1 MEHSTRLTRL
11 ASVIEQGDASGI
23 LGGEAISDVCTL
35 AEVGCITDLMHR
47 GMHHRHH
54 RHHRVGCDQDDFRR
68 KTRAGQRGG
77 SRRPWSPVFH
87 CLLMLLALPVVG
99 CAPHL
104 LLLPHE
110 ESGPSQEEYLIGA
123 GDVLSIKF
131 FFAPELNEDVSVRP
145 DGSIALQLVGDV
157 QVSNRTSK
165 AAAVELRERYEPHV
179 ERPEVAVIVRDFG
192 SQRAYVGGEVRL
204 PGVVRLDGN
213 TSLADAVFSSGGTLD
228 TAELKS
234 VILVRVGEN
243 GREAYSVDLKAG
255 LRGEAEIPIL
265 QRYDIVYVPKSFI
278 AEVGTYV
285 ELYINR
291 IVPRNALFVAQHTY

>member
-1 MEHSTRLTRL
+1 MSLDTVLQRADVWRGTR
-11 ASVIEQGDASGI
+11 V
-23 LGGEAISDVCTL
+23 
-35 AEVGCITDLMHR
+35 
-47 GMHHRHH
+47 
-54 RHHRVGCDQDDFRR
+54 
-68 KTRAGQRGG
+68 GQRGG
-77 SRRPWSPVFH
+77 HRRPGSRGLRI
-87 CLLMLLALPVVG
+87 LLMLMTLPIVG
-99 CAPHL
+99 CAPRFL
-104 LLLPHE
+104 VLPQE
-110 ESGPSQEEYLIGA
+110 ESGPSQEEYLIGP
-123 GDVLSIKF
+123 GDVLSVKF
-131 FFAPELNEDVSVRP
+131 FFAPELNEDVTVRP

-157 QVSNRTSK
+157 PVSNRTSEGL
-165 AAAVELRERYEPHV
+165 AEDLRERYEPHV

-204 PGVVRLDGN
+204 PGMVRLDGN

-228 TAELKS
+228 TAELRS
-234 VILVRVGEN
+234 VILVRIGKN

-291 IVPRNALFVAQHTY
+291 IVPRNALFVAQYTY